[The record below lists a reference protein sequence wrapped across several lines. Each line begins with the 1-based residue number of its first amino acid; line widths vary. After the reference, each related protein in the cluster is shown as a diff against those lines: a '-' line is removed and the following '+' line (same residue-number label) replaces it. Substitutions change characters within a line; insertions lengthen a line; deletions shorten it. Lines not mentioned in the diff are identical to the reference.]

1 MSLEKCI
8 KANYEL
14 LKSGTA
20 SPADIASYTLGNQI
34 EIMKALEEIQ
44 SDLRR
49 VKKSYPAPGF
59 GPG

>member
-14 LKSGTA
+14 LKSGKA

-34 EIMKALEEIQ
+34 EIMQALKEIQ
-44 SDLRR
+44 DDLKR
-49 VKKSYPAPGF
+49 VKKSYSGPGF
-59 GPG
+59 GPA

>member
-14 LKSGTA
+14 LESGTA

-59 GPG
+59 GPD